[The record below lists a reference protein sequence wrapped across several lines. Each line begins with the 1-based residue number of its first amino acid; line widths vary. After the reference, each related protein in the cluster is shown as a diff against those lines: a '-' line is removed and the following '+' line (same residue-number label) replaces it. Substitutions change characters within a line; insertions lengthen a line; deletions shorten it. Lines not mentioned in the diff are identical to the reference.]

1 MDEKQISLLAKR
13 ISRKF
18 TWLSTCVQSFDV
30 VGIGEQHD
38 LTHLFT
44 DRALQK
50 DRNLIKQD

>member
-1 MDEKQISLLAKR
+1 MQNEFRVNLLGSLH
-13 ISRKF
+13 
-18 TWLSTCVQSFDV
+18 CVQSFDV
-30 VGIGEQHD
+30 ADIGEQHD

>member
-30 VGIGEQHD
+30 ADIGEQHD

-44 DRALQK
+44 DQSFTKR
-50 DRNLIKQD
+50 